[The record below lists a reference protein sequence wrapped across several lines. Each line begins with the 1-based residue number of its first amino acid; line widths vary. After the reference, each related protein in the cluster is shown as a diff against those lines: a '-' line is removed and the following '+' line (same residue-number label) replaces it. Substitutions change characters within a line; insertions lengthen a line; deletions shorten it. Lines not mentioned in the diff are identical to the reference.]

1 MNRST
6 KATLIADIKEKT
18 SAASLVVVADF
29 KGMTVEELTALRT
42 AVRKGNGT
50 LHVVKNTLAR
60 IAIEGSTHDVIAP
73 LFKENCVIALGIE
86 DPVAIAKAL
95 TDFAKTSKKFT
106 IRHASLDGKLMSVA
120 QVEALAS
127 LPSKEVLLAQMLGTM
142 NAVPTNLVSLMTN
155 MVRPLL
161 YVLKD
166 IEAKKAA

>member
-6 KATLIADIKEKT
+6 KATLIEEIKAKT
-18 SAASLVVVADF
+18 SSASLVVVADF

-42 AVRKGNGT
+42 VIRKANGS
-50 LHVVKNTLAR
+50 LQVVKNTLAR

-73 LFKENCVIALGIE
+73 LFKENCVIALGTE

-106 IRHASLDGKLMSVA
+106 IRHASLDGKLMTVA

-142 NAVPTNLVSLMTN
+142 NAVPTNLVSLMAN

>member
-6 KATLIADIKEKT
+6 KATLIEQIKSNT
-18 SAASLVVVADF
+18 SSASLIVVADF

-42 AVRKGNGT
+42 VIRKANGS

-73 LFKENCVIALGIE
+73 LFKENCVIALGTE

-142 NAVPTNLVSLMTN
+142 NAVPTNLVSLMAN